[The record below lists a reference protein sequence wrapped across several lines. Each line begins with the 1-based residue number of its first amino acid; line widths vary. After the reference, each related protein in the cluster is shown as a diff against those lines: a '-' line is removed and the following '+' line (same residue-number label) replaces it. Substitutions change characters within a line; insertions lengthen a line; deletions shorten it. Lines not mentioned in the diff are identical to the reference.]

1 MKEINI
7 TELKNA
13 LEDSFQLVDIR
24 DEGSVIYGMIPGAM
38 HMAFSKFEN
47 DIEDCVD

>member
-24 DEGSVIYGMIPGAM
+24 DEGSVIYGIDRKSTRLNSS
-38 HMAFSKFEN
+38 H
-47 DIEDCVD
+47 

>member
-1 MKEINI
+1 MKETNI

-38 HMAFSKFEN
+38 HMAFKLYPLSRTF
-47 DIEDCVD
+47 

>member
-24 DEGSVIYGMIPGAM
+24 DEIPAGSSFVRIQIADKYD
-38 HMAFSKFEN
+38 SLLQS
-47 DIEDCVD
+47 